1 MNHSVSQALVRD
13 SEGWFV
19 LMDME
24 ETTLFHHSYASSSI
38 MGWRDNNKNEEE
50 VDGSSHLESKDTDD
64 TESQKSM
71 IESFPTNPN
80 ILSNHT
86 ENWPHA
92 ETVTASPPDIQK
104 LIIDETPPL
113 QDPRQNV
120 NEPIIHPIF
129 AMPDVSNSLGTSN
142 PQVTHDQSV
151 KLTVLSSSPERPAS
165 PESVNE
171 KELPNSLINSTK
183 IPSVDQPF
191 IVLSDL
197 LDRFG
202 TLIIINYS
210 LPQALF
216 KVGALIYLL
225 FLGRVMRK
233 IWLMF
238 QSQALAVGLGNLALS
253 IMISLLVRLNV
264 HGQVRM
270 QLDEVG
276 FVDVSSDRIAYAYPR
291 IAQKYTVPET
301 VVDSITFVGAFTCV
315 SIIWQT
321 ALIVGDF
328 VAYL

>member
-1 MNHSVSQALVRD
+1 
-13 SEGWFV
+13 
-19 LMDME
+19 
-24 ETTLFHHSYASSSI
+24 
-38 MGWRDNNKNEEE
+38 MGWRDNNKR
-50 VDGSSHLESKDTDD
+50 
-64 TESQKSM
+64 KSM
-71 IESFPTNPN
+71 DPVTWRSFPTNPN

-238 QSQALAVGLGNLALS
+238 QSQALAVGLGNLALT

-270 QLDEVG
+270 QLDE
-276 FVDVSSDRIAYAYPR
+276 
-291 IAQKYTVPET
+291 KYTVPET